1 MAAGLPTRAEEVER
15 VLALVNG
22 VPILASDAELAE
34 VAGLVPR
41 LPNESEAD
49 YRRAVVEALIA
60 LELRFQDLERSRLV
74 ERLSPDLETAW
85 HRVVANAGG
94 EDALSAKL
102 AASGLSEGDLRR
114 LVRRA
119 AAVEAYVA
127 KRFAASLRV
136 TGEEVEAAYREAF
149 SSRSEASPAPPLDQ
163 VRPQLE
169 ALVREKKLLS
179 EVERWTRELESRSEV
194 TRYLR

>member
-1 MAAGLPTRAEEVER
+1 M
-15 VLALVNG
+15 LALVNG
-22 VPILASDAELAE
+22 VPILVSDAELAE
-34 VAGLVPR
+34 IAGLVPR

-74 ERLSPDLETAW
+74 ERLSPDLEAAW
-85 HRVVANAGG
+85 QRVVANAGG

-119 AAVEAYVA
+119 ALVEAYVA

-136 TGEEVEAAYREAF
+136 TEEEVAAAYREAF
-149 SSRSEASPAPPLDQ
+149 PSSPANQAPSLHQ

-169 ALVREKKLLS
+169 ALVREKKLLL
-179 EVERWTRELESRSEV
+179 EVERWTRELESRGEV